1 MSDHTAAAAA
11 LRAMFHPPAWVQ
23 GGISSQDAVFL
34 LELVRATAPYRIV
47 ELGVAAGTSSAVLL
61 FALDRA
67 TEDID
72 SGELYSLD
80 VRETCYFDASRQTGA
95 AVAEMYPAHRAAW
108 LRDTDPIGARRFSVD
123 RWVAVFDLAFIDATH
138 DHPCPLLD
146 LLYLAPALR
155 PRAWV
160 ALHDIDLPNLD
171 PNEGSGAMWLF
182 EAWPFTKFRPLS
194 GVSNIGAVQLPDDL
208 GLLVPMALD
217 LLTWPMNDAPHAEGL
232 APVFAP
238 IEAAARRRGRPDRRA
253 RAERHRR

>member
-1 MSDHTAAAAA
+1 
-11 LRAMFHPPAWVQ
+11 MFHPPAWVQ
-23 GGISSQDAVFL
+23 GGISSQDAAFL

-72 SGELYSLD
+72 SGELFSVD
-80 VRETCYFDASRQTGA
+80 VRATCYFDSSRAIGA
-95 AVAEMYPAHRAAW
+95 AVADIYPAHRAAW
-108 LRDTDPIGARRFSVD
+108 ILEVDPHGARRFRAEGWAGTV
-123 RWVAVFDLAFIDATH
+123 DLAFIDATH

-160 ALHDIDLPNLD
+160 ALHDIDLPHLD
-171 PNEGSGAMWLF
+171 PKEGAGAMWLF

-238 IEAAARRRGRPDRRA
+238 IEAAARRKGHPDRRA